1 MKKRVNITMSDNML
15 KCCDIMAAKRGMNR
29 SEYINYLVNIASEKD
44 ITVSSALADE
54 CITDMKETL
63 Y

>member
-29 SEYINYLVNIASEKD
+29 SEYINYLINVASEKD
-44 ITVSSALADE
+44 VPFSSALADE